1 MCFKIN
7 GIKYLQLVEEDF
19 YATFMTISSII
30 AFFTEMKS
38 CHYIY
43 CDERR
48 MFNVSITHVFQY
60 FGNACI

>member
-19 YATFMTISSII
+19 YATFMTISSVI

-38 CHYIY
+38 CHYNILL
-43 CDERR
+43 
-48 MFNVSITHVFQY
+48 
-60 FGNACI
+60 